1 MIELTNTAA
10 VTLTA
15 GQALSFNNVVW
26 KSGCCESFRGTGTAV
41 RAGQGVYRI
50 SFSGNVSGETAATPV
65 QLQFVVD
72 GAPLPETIMISTPT
86 AVADINNV
94 SKSTIIGNRGN
105 CCNPNPGSVSISI
118 VNTGTTTLTVQPGA
132 NLIVTR
138 IA

>member
-15 GQALSFNNVVW
+15 GQALPFDSIVW
-26 KSGCCESFRGTGTAV
+26 KSGCCESFRGNSTGV
-41 RAGQGVYRI
+41 RVAQGVYRI
-50 SFSGNVSGETAATPV
+50 SFSGNLSGETAATPV

-72 GAPLPETIMISTPT
+72 GASLPETIMISTPT
-86 AVADINNV
+86 ATTDINNV

-105 CCNPNPGSVSISI
+105 CCNPNPGSVTVSI

-132 NLIVTR
+132 NLTVTR
-138 IA
+138 VA